1 MKVRLKNG
9 EVIKIADYDFV
20 ELEHCD
26 SYGDPIQVKW
36 DGIEAILDDD
46 GCPLGLP
53 KKVAG
58 AIIMPNIDWE
68 TRRYEIAKAML
79 PNTAYMD
86 GNQYGGRLSPEQAA
100 RTAVAY
106 ADALIEELKK

>member
-1 MKVRLKNG
+1 MKARLKNG
-9 EVIKIADYDFV
+9 EVIKIADYDCV

-68 TRRYEIAKAML
+68 QRRYEIAKEVTAALAANPYEQIVRAAGKNFPNGALKL
-79 PNTAYMD
+79 PM
-86 GNQYGGRLSPEQAA
+86 R
-100 RTAVAY
+100 
-106 ADALIEELKK
+106 

>member
-20 ELEHCD
+20 ELERCD

-36 DGIEAILDDD
+36 DEIETILDDD
-46 GCPLGLP
+46 GYPLGLP

-68 TRRYEIAKAML
+68 KVRIDAAIAML
-79 PNTAYMD
+79 QGLNANPSIELDIPTTSK
-86 GNQYGGRLSPEQAA
+86 LCVEF
-100 RTAVAY
+100 

>member
-36 DGIEAILDDD
+36 DEIEQILDDD
-46 GCPLGLP
+46 GYPLGFP

-68 TRRYEIAKAML
+68 TRRYETAKAML
-79 PNTAYMD
+79 PTLPTWTGTNMVEGFYQSKQHA
-86 GNQYGGRLSPEQAA
+86 RLLLMP
-100 RTAVAY
+100 T
-106 ADALIEELKK
+106 L

>member
-1 MKVRLKNG
+1 MKAKLKNG

-36 DGIEAILDDD
+36 DEIEAILDDD

-68 TRRYEIAKAML
+68 SRRYEIAKEML
-79 PNTAYMD
+79 PITSEWENS
-86 GNQYGGRLSPEQAA
+86 YGGMLTRDD
-100 RTAVAY
+100 AVIEAIKY